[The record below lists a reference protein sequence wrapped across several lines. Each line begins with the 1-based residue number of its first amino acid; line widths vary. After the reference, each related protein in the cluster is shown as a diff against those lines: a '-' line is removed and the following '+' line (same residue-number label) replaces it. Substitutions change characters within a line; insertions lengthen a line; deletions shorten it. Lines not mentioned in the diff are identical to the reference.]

1 MERTFIKLYIQ
12 ICCVETLSA
21 VMLSVAESF
30 ITTAQCLEHDRGTIA
45 VDSAYHH
52 CWSRPP
58 ISEATP
64 TSLRAPSC
72 RCGAVTSSMLPMDCT
87 WREIH
92 VQGSSLGL
100 EREEFNDR
108 GFPPSAPTVCDCY
121 SAKLRATQ
129 LTGDIAATVLQTAAM
144 H

>member
-1 MERTFIKLYIQ
+1 MT
-12 ICCVETLSA
+12 
-21 VMLSVAESF
+21 LSVAESF
-30 ITTAQCLEHDRGTIA
+30 IATAQCLEHDRGTIA
-45 VDSAYHH
+45 VDSTYYHY
-52 CWSRPP
+52 WSRPP

-64 TSLRAPSC
+64 TSSRAPSC
-72 RCGAVTSSMLPMDCT
+72 RCGAVTSSMLPTDCT

-100 EREEFNDR
+100 EKEEFNDR
-108 GFPPSAPTVCDCY
+108 GSPPSAPTVCDCY